1 MAKTVRVKAAAVGLL
16 PMSHRPFALDSSK
29 LNGLSNHHV
38 HVKYITILFVNYT
51 STKWK
56 RREKKKNPMTAIHM
70 YLLLFRH

>member
-56 RREKKKNPMTAIHM
+56 RREKKKNP
-70 YLLLFRH
+70 